1 MSYKVFVLY
10 SYLHD
15 KIFVGYTTSLTD
27 YMITMNVMESDNPL
41 YEFRPWTLVH
51 MELFI
56 SEDEAMVRDGFLKQE
71 IGQEVS
77 SCQGKVIPLITEVEG
92 KFEGRSNGSAQN
104 PGSPFP

>member
-10 SYLHD
+10 SYAHD

-41 YEFRPWTLVH
+41 YEYRPWTLVH

-56 SEDEAMVRDGFLKQE
+56 SEDEAMVRDGFLKQQ
-71 IGQEVS
+71 IGQDYIRRE
-77 SCQGKVIPLITEVEG
+77 ILPM
-92 KFEGRSNGSAQN
+92 FDFR
-104 PGSPFP
+104 

>member
-15 KIFVGYTTSLTD
+15 KIFVGYTDSLTD

-41 YEFRPWTLVH
+41 YEYRPWTLVH

-56 SEDEAMVRDGFLKQE
+56 SEEEAMIREGFLKQE
-71 IGQEVS
+71 MGQEY
-77 SCQGKVIPLITEVEG
+77 IRREILPM
-92 KFEGRSNGSAQN
+92 FDFR
-104 PGSPFP
+104 